1 MSLSSEEQI
10 KEKYGNVSLES
21 APVDPNNPTFDSLL
35 GALKEVFSGNS
46 SMDVL
51 VKYHKGLSKQLEDSK
66 KALENIETEEVDGV
80 SEEYKKT
87 AKEQRDI
94 SLGALTITR
103 STLDLLK
110 VYIDH
115 PSREN
120 MANCID
126 SLLTTQRIMKGVH
139 DMLNETIKQAIE
151 EFKEEEFE
159 ESS

>member
-1 MSLSSEEQI
+1 
-10 KEKYGNVSLES
+10 
-21 APVDPNNPTFDSLL
+21 
-35 GALKEVFSGNS
+35 
-46 SMDVL
+46 
-51 VKYHKGLSKQLEDSK
+51 
-66 KALENIETEEVDGV
+66 
-80 SEEYKKT
+80 
-87 AKEQRDI
+87 
-94 SLGALTITR
+94 
-103 STLDLLK
+103 LDLLK